1 MPRVFVEWK
10 GNEVYRTGRAEM
22 RKAEFLSG
30 GEARDR
36 EVLAVNRPCF
46 YNKRWSITKPADLWF
61 CALRPLLTGNGA
73 KIDSKQNSPK
83 AWWHT
88 VSGDEIHQLLSN
100 EASDNHL
107 NNSNH
112 CAFHQS
118 AQYHKVI
125 RYKPCEERGGVWEP
139 FVPWPNL
146 ATPGFKQ
153 GTFDSSGF
161 SARETPVSASTVPN
175 CATELRKYVVRVS
188 V

>member
-1 MPRVFVEWK
+1 MKFTEPEGQRWEKRNSCQEAKHAIERSWLLIDLVFITNV
-10 GNEVYRTGRAEM
+10 GLLQNQQTFDSV
-22 RKAEFLSG
+22 LSG
-30 GEARDR
+30 RSSQATER
-36 EVLAVNRPCF
+36 
-46 YNKRWSITKPADLWF
+46 S
-61 CALRPLLTGNGA
+61 NGA